1 MRGMRLLRLAS
12 LGTKAVEK
20 KGVLSQDFST
30 VLFKII
36 SSFRHLDLVSNGV
49 ALVLLG
55 TGGALGIPGHVG
67 HVAQFQ

>member
-30 VLFKII
+30 VLFK
-36 SSFRHLDLVSNGV
+36 LLEDLYDKIDKTNNRTNSMIKQHNR
-49 ALVLLG
+49 L
-55 TGGALGIPGHVG
+55 
-67 HVAQFQ
+67 Q

>member
-30 VLFKII
+30 VLFKLIE
-36 SSFRHLDLVSNGV
+36 DLYDKIDKTSNRTNSMIKPHNK
-49 ALVLLG
+49 L
-55 TGGALGIPGHVG
+55 
-67 HVAQFQ
+67 Q